1 MVSNNLNKKYLQDL
15 EYLRI
20 LEEACES
27 IPKNK
32 RYTNPEG
39 EVIEETELYLSY
51 LSKRLKKTRTKRQM
65 S

>member
-1 MVSNNLNKKYLQDL
+1 MVTNKLNKKYLWDL
-15 EYLRI
+15 EFLKI

-51 LSKRLKKTRTKRQM
+51 LSKRPKKTRTKRQV